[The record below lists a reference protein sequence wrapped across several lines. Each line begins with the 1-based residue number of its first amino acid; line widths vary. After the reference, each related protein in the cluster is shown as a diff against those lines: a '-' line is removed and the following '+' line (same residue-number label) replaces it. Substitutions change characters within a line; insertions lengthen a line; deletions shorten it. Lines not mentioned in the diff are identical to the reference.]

1 MCPEWLPA
9 QQKQRPEEPLLGHH
23 VPPPRVWGLSIP
35 AWPRPDPGE
44 LSLGTMVQRR
54 HHQDSHQGWEVK
66 PGRGWPGHCSEGSFL
81 AESAFGGP
89 ELLEWHL
96 SSSLPEQSH
105 CFCCHLP
112 SVAGCH
118 RAAELTS
125 ISSGQDR
132 VQTSPHP
139 HCCMGAAAPNQEAG
153 TLLAVNGGTPRS
165 HGSTQQCSPPTVREA
180 QGHGSTEEIGKVL
193 VGDLELRQLDSQVI
207 HPLTH

>member
-1 MCPEWLPA
+1 MRVPSISWCHSNSAMIMDQVSAPFLNLQPQTLPKGNRKERCLPQPLSCVSEWLSA
-9 QQKQRPEEPLLGHH
+9 QQKQRLEEPLLGHH

-35 AWPRPDPGE
+35 AWLRPDPGE

-66 PGRGWPGHCSEGSFL
+66 PGRGWPGHCLEGTFL

-96 SSSLPEQSH
+96 SSSLPEQSD

-112 SVAGCH
+112 SVPGCH

-125 ISSGQDR
+125 ISSGQD
-132 VQTSPHP
+132 
-139 HCCMGAAAPNQEAG
+139 
-153 TLLAVNGGTPRS
+153 
-165 HGSTQQCSPPTVREA
+165 
-180 QGHGSTEEIGKVL
+180 
-193 VGDLELRQLDSQVI
+193 
-207 HPLTH
+207 